1 MAKFSNG
8 MNQETEMGAASNG
21 SLGETRSAY
30 LKDGFA
36 VIRGFYDVQRDI
48 DPIRE
53 GIRDIIDRLAK
64 KYRVEADSSDP
75 IAAMTKGYQS
85 LINSNRGFGSEVYDA
100 IKQIPAFVQLVSS
113 PRNIELYQQIGL
125 GAVPGI
131 AAGGY
136 GIRIDNPREEKFRA
150 QWHQEFP
157 AQLRSSDGMV
167 FWSPLLDILPDMGPV
182 QVLPGSQQEGLL
194 DVHSNAAGAGKAG
207 AYALHLDRE
216 NEILS
221 RYTAEAPLLRAGDL
235 LIMHFMTVHQSG
247 FNVSDRP
254 RWSMQFRYFNFADPV
269 GLSISWQGS
278 FAAGVD
284 FKEVLTQTDK
294 TAKKVQMQ

>member
-1 MAKFSNG
+1 
-8 MNQETEMGAASNG
+8 MGLSAI
-21 SLGETRSAY
+21 EQIKEIRSSY
-30 LKDGFA
+30 SRDGFA
-36 VIRGFYDVQRDI
+36 VIRDFYDLRRDI

-53 GIRDIIDRLAK
+53 GIRDIVHRLAK
-64 KYRVEADSSDP
+64 KYGVEADTTDP

-85 LINSNRGFGSEVYDA
+85 LIAASRNFGSEVYDA

-113 PRNIELYQQIGL
+113 PRNIELYKEVDTR
-125 GAVPGI
+125 AVPGI

-136 GIRIDNPREEKFRA
+136 GIRIDNPGEEKFRA

-167 FWSPLLDILPDMGPV
+167 FWSPMLDISPNMGPV
-182 QVLPGSQQEGLL
+182 QVLPGSQREGLL
-194 DVHSNAAGAGKAG
+194 DVHDNAGGVEKAG

-216 NEILS
+216 SEILS

-247 FNVSDRP
+247 FNVSDCP

-269 GLSISWQGS
+269 GLSFSWKGS

-284 FKEVLTQTDK
+284 FKQVLTETRK
-294 TAKKVQMQ
+294 TAKPIQIQ